1 MEKVQKRLETNFIS
15 YHGCGIYRLDGSN
28 VLITKDFPCSNPFSR
43 CFWMDARDAT
53 NIIVTR
59 SKNKKRITK
68 NPYHKNYYFKLD
80 AAIRN
85 YNSYYSDSE
94 STNSE
99 STDDMS
105 NISSVS
111 NLSYQNLVI
120 DTDQENNDQQ
130 TNQATK

>member
-1 MEKVQKRLETNFIS
+1 MERVQKQLSNNFIS
-15 YHGCGIYRLDGSN
+15 YHGCGIYRLDGTN
-28 VLITKDFPCSNPFSR
+28 VLATKDFKCSTPISK
-43 CFWMDARDAT
+43 CFWMKPIDTR

-59 SKNKKRITK
+59 SRNKNRITK
-68 NPYHKNYYFKLD
+68 NQYYKNYYFKID
-80 AAIRN
+80 SDIR
-85 YNSYYSDSE
+85 YFNSYYSDSE

-105 NISSVS
+105 NVSSVS

-130 TNQATK
+130 TDQTTK